1 MSTHPANVRT
11 TFNSRMLLRERWSR
25 LTTRLFVLV
34 FLSGIFEGAAR
45 KWLLPTEF
53 PEVSYIAYLSK
64 FIVFWLICFTVP
76 ASAPASRSLYEWR
89 KFLLIGL
96 AMLIAG
102 ALVSAISGFSVAGGF
117 LTIVMVVAGPVLA
130 YLATP
135 KIRMA
140 NLRQVLRWIAVM
152 SLFPAVLGLIQFELP
167 VTHVLNKYV
176 GDSSWTD
183 VITDLGRVRAT
194 GTFSFISGMTA
205 ITVLS
210 IWSGMSLRALSTN
223 VRDQTLGLVA
233 VVGGFTSGLAALSRS
248 AVFMGLVLV
257 AVRLLFVG
265 RDRSLLILIVVGV
278 LGYGYLSIDRP
289 TSQTELEVTL
299 ASGVFIRHS
308 RSDSVLDRFSS
319 WGAQLSD
326 AVDEVPFG
334 NGFGVNQI
342 GGRAVETGRRV
353 LLSYEAEL
361 ARLVAEVGV
370 LGVLGVL
377 IVRIGLLLVLFR
389 AWQDMVNSPARD
401 ALLLSIA
408 ALSLFFVSNTAFNH
422 VAAGFV
428 WPIAAI
434 ALSWASSEEKA
445 GSLE

>member
-1 MSTHPANVRT
+1 MSVRPANVRT
-11 TFNSRMLLRERWSR
+11 IYHFEALPHQRWSR
-25 LTTRLFVLV
+25 LTTTLLIAV
-34 FLSGIFEGAAR
+34 FFSGIFEGAAR
-45 KWLLPTEF
+45 KWLLPTEI

-64 FIVFWLICFTVP
+64 FIAFWLIYLAVP
-76 ASAPASRSLYEWR
+76 ASAPLSRSLYEWR
-89 KFLLIGL
+89 RYLLAGL
-96 AMLIAG
+96 VMLLSG
-102 ALVSAISGFSVAGGF
+102 ALLSAFSGFSVAGGF
-117 LTIVMVVAGPVLA
+117 LTVVMVAAGPVLA

-135 KIRMA
+135 IIRMA
-140 NLRQVLRWIAVM
+140 NLRQVLQWIAVM

-176 GDSSWTD
+176 GDSGWTA

-205 ITVLS
+205 MTVLGV
-210 IWSGMSLRALSTN
+210 WSGMSLRALSAKA
-223 VRDQTLGLVA
+223 RDQSLGLFA
-233 VVGGFTSGLAALSRS
+233 VVAGFTSGFAALSRS
-248 AVFMGLVLV
+248 AVFMGLALV

-265 RDRSLLILIVVGV
+265 RDRQLLILIVVGM
-278 LGYGYLSIDRP
+278 LGYGYLSVDRP
-289 TSQTELEVTL
+289 TSQVELKVTL
-299 ASGVFIRHS
+299 VSGVFIRQS
-308 RSDSVLDRFSS
+308 RSDSVLDRFGS
-319 WGAQLSD
+319 WATQLSD
-326 AVDEVPFG
+326 AIDTVPLG

-353 LLSYEAEL
+353 LVSYEAEL

-370 LGVLGVL
+370 PGVLGVL
-377 IVRIGLLLVLFR
+377 VIRIGLLLVLFH
-389 AWQDMVNSPARD
+389 AWRGMVNSPVRD

-434 ALSWASSEEKA
+434 ALAWASNGKKVGASR
-445 GSLE
+445 